1 MIVII
6 VGHSYVRDLYN
17 QYIYSCLNNLVIN
30 SERVE
35 FKFVYYPGGKF
46 STFINNKEL
55 FNSIIDS
62 SPDIIIV
69 LLGGNDI
76 ATDVDLSIIKSDCT
90 KFYSLLR
97 DNFAST
103 YIICAQIESRFL
115 LRENR
120 FKTPAVDKFYFLS
133 NNFNNWLRNKSFK
146 DRLLCIRGPG
156 RLCNPNL
163 YKADKIHL
171 NHLGLNKL
179 FDIIKVVLIDTVNN
193 KLSKNV

>member
-1 MIVII
+1 MIVTI

-30 SERVE
+30 SESVE

-76 ATDVDLSIIKSDCT
+76 ATDVDLSIIKSNCT
-90 KFYSLLR
+90 KF
-97 DNFAST
+97 
-103 YIICAQIESRFL
+103 
-115 LRENR
+115 
-120 FKTPAVDKFYFLS
+120 
-133 NNFNNWLRNKSFK
+133 
-146 DRLLCIRGPG
+146 
-156 RLCNPNL
+156 
-163 YKADKIHL
+163 
-171 NHLGLNKL
+171 
-179 FDIIKVVLIDTVNN
+179 
-193 KLSKNV
+193 